1 MPRSS
6 PRSSPGSSPRS
17 SFTAAAREPWTL
29 IGGSEGRVDTLD
41 NAHCDPGVC
50 WTTGN
55 VADAFPGLFATFTFS
70 FVHEPMEIAMRRMFH
85 TLGVFTDDD
94 LDVSP
99 RVEEQFWNAFAG
111 RAAANID
118 QFRRV
123 AGFIPGTSATAIEQQ
138 LFGYVRPETVDENT
152 MRRYPAILT
161 RAPRAIVTLP
171 KRHDAMFADLRSW
184 RLASLRGAPQLDEAG
199 CLELIADAKYRF
211 GRFMLEHLIV
221 AFVSSGLADR
231 LTELTVK
238 AGLPGLESRLLSGV
252 GSDENEVA
260 NDLWELAHE
269 RLSLKVF
276 LDRHGYH
283 GPNEGQISGV
293 SWREDPAPVLTRLAD
308 YRAIAADDPRAPRN
322 RSAAQARLRAEAAA
336 ELGGTSKVV
345 GAQVRVLVKLT
356 ARFLALRE
364 QGKAGYLL
372 TFDVVK
378 AACRRL
384 GDLLVER
391 GVLTDREDVFHLTH
405 GELAGGL
412 QNLPEG
418 LSVPELVARRRALFD
433 ERQDL
438 RLPQAWT
445 GVPVLSKVE
454 SAPSEGSPV
463 GSVVTGLAAS
473 SGVVEG
479 RARVVRDPAT
489 AEFDDGDILVCENTD
504 PGWISLFLVAAAVVT
519 DQGGMLSHGPIVA
532 RELGLPCVCGTEDG
546 SRRIADGQQV
556 RVDGDAG
563 TVTVLG

>member
-1 MPRSS
+1 MSEPRNRWS
-6 PRSSPGSSPRS
+6 
-17 SFTAAAREPWTL
+17 AAAFV
-29 IGGSEGRVDTLD
+29 GGSEGRVDTLD
-41 NAHCDPGVC
+41 NSRCDPTVS

-55 VADAFPGLFATFTFS
+55 VADAFPGVFTAFTFS
-70 FVHEPMEIAMRRMFH
+70 FVHEPMEIAMRRMFA
-85 TLGVFTDDD
+85 TLGVFRPDE
-94 LDVSP
+94 LAVSP

-138 LFGYVRPETVDENT
+138 LFGYVRPETRDENT
-152 MRRYPAILT
+152 MRRYPAILAK
-161 RAPRAIVTLP
+161 APRAVTTLP
-171 KRHDAMFADLRSW
+171 KRHDAMFADLRAW
-184 RLASLRGAPQLDEAG
+184 RLASLARVGDLDEAG
-199 CLELIADAKYRF
+199 CLELIGDAKHRF

-231 LTELTVK
+231 LTDLTTR

-260 NDLWELAHE
+260 NDLWELAHDK
-269 RLSLKVF
+269 LSLPEF

-293 SWREDPAPVLTRLAD
+293 SWREDPSPVLSRLAD
-308 YRAIAADDPRAPRN
+308 YRAIAADDPRAPRT
-322 RSAAQARLRAEAAA
+322 RSAAQARMRAEAAA
-336 ELGGTSKVV
+336 ELSRTSRLVA
-345 GAQVRVLVKLT
+345 AQVKVLVKLT

-372 TFDVVK
+372 TFDVTK

-384 GDLLVER
+384 GALLVER
-391 GVLTDREDVFHLTH
+391 GVLDDVEDVFHLTH
-405 GELAGGL
+405 GELVDGL
-412 QNLPEG
+412 RDLPGG
-418 LSVPELVARRRALFD
+418 LSVAELVATRRALFI
-433 ERQDL
+433 ERADL

-445 GVPVLSKVE
+445 GVPELTKVE
-454 SAPSEGSPV
+454 APPAGGSPT
-463 GSVVTGLAAS
+463 GTVVTGLAAS
-473 SGVVEG
+473 SGVAEG

-504 PGWISLFLVAAAVVT
+504 PGWISLFMLAAAVVT
-519 DQGGMLSHGPIVA
+519 DQGGMLSHGPIVT

-546 SRRIADGQQV
+546 SRRIGDGQRV

>member
-1 MPRSS
+1 
-6 PRSSPGSSPRS
+6 
-17 SFTAAAREPWTL
+17 
-29 IGGSEGRVDTLD
+29 
-41 NAHCDPGVC
+41 
-50 WTTGN
+50 
-55 VADAFPGLFATFTFS
+55 
-70 FVHEPMEIAMRRMFH
+70 
-85 TLGVFTDDD
+85 
-94 LDVSP
+94 
-99 RVEEQFWNAFAG
+99 
-111 RAAANID
+111 
-118 QFRRV
+118 
-123 AGFIPGTSATAIEQQ
+123 
-138 LFGYVRPETVDENT
+138 
-152 MRRYPAILT
+152 
-161 RAPRAIVTLP
+161 
-171 KRHDAMFADLRSW
+171 MFADLRAW
-184 RLASLRGAPQLDEAG
+184 RLASLRRVPELDEAG

-260 NDLWELAHE
+260 LDLWELAHE
-269 RLSLKVF
+269 RLPLDEF

-293 SWREDPAPVLTRLAD
+293 SWREDPGPVLNRLAD

-322 RSAAQARLRAEAAA
+322 RSAAQARLREEAAA
-336 ELGGTSKVV
+336 ELGRTSRVV
-345 GAQVRVLVKLT
+345 GAQVKLLVKLT

-372 TFDVVK
+372 TFDVTK

-384 GDLLVER
+384 GDLLVAR
-391 GVLTDREDVFHLTH
+391 GVLADREDVFHLTH
-405 GELAGGL
+405 GELVSGLGGAMVDDATTRG
-412 QNLPEG
+412 LPEG
-418 LSVPELVARRRALFD
+418 LSVTELVARRRALHE

-445 GVPVLSKVE
+445 GIPVLTKVE
-454 SAPSEGSPV
+454 APPAEGSAV
-463 GSVVTGLAAS
+463 GTVVSGLAAS
-473 SGVVEG
+473 SGIVEG

-489 AEFDDGDILVCENTD
+489 AEFDDGDVLVCENTD
-504 PGWISLFLVAAAVVT
+504 PGWISLFMVAAAVVT

-546 SRRIADGQQV
+546 TRRIGDGQTV

-563 TVTVLG
+563 TVTVLA

>member
-1 MPRSS
+1 MPDASS
-6 PRSSPGSSPRS
+6 RWSASR
-17 SFTAAAREPWTL
+17 FV
-29 IGGSEGRVDTLD
+29 GGSEGRVDTLD
-41 NAHCDPGVC
+41 NAECKPDVC

-55 VADAFPGLFATFTFS
+55 VADAFPGVFTAFTFS

-85 TLGVFTDDD
+85 TLGVFTADE
-94 LDVSP
+94 LSVSP
-99 RVEEQFWNAFAG
+99 RLEDQFWNAFAG

-123 AGFIPGTSATAIEQQ
+123 AGLLPGTSATAIEQQ
-138 LFGYVRPETVDENT
+138 LFGYVRPETVDDNSL
-152 MRRYPAILT
+152 RRYPAILAK
-161 RAPRAIVTLP
+161 APRAVTTLP
-171 KRHDAMFADLRSW
+171 KRHDAMFADLRAW
-184 RLASLRGAPQLDEAG
+184 RLASLARVPDLDEAG
-199 CLELIADAKYRF
+199 CLELIGDAKHRF

-231 LTELTVK
+231 LTDLTTK
-238 AGLPGLESRLLSGV
+238 AGLPGLEARLLSGV

-269 RLSLKVF
+269 RLSLAEF

-293 SWREDPAPVLTRLAD
+293 SWREDPSPVLNRLAD
-308 YRAIAADDPRAPRN
+308 YRNIAAEDPRAPRN

-336 ELGGTSKVV
+336 ELGSTSRVV
-345 GAQVRVLVKLT
+345 GAQVRLLVKLT

-372 TFDVVK
+372 TFDVTK

-384 GDLLVER
+384 GALLVER
-391 GVLTDREDVFHLTH
+391 GVLADPEDVFHLTH
-405 GELAGGL
+405 GELVDGL
-412 QNLPEG
+412 TDLPGG
-418 LSVPELVARRRALFD
+418 LSVADLVATRRALYE
-433 ERQDL
+433 ERTDL
-438 RLPQAWT
+438 RLPQAWQ
-445 GVPVLSKVE
+445 GVPVLIKVE
-454 SAPSEGSPV
+454 EPSAEGSAV
-463 GSVVTGLAAS
+463 GAVVKGLAAS
-473 SGVVEG
+473 SGVAEG

-546 SRRIADGQQV
+546 SRRIADGQRV

-563 TVTVLG
+563 IVTVLE

>member
-1 MPRSS
+1 MPEYS
-6 PRSSPGSSPRS
+6 PPDVVD
-17 SFTAAAREPWTL
+17 L
-29 IGGSEGRVDTLD
+29 ID
-41 NAHCDPGVC
+41 NPHCDPTVC

-55 VADAFPGLFATFTFS
+55 VADAFPGVFTTFS
-70 FVHEPMEIAMRRMFH
+70 WTFVGRPMEVAFRRMFLA
-85 TLGVFTDDD
+85 LGVFPVAEVVVPD
-94 LDVSP
+94 
-99 RVEEQFWNAFAG
+99 RVEDKVWTAFAG

-118 QFRRV
+118 QFRRA

-138 LFGYVRPETVDENT
+138 LFGYVRPDTVDENT
-152 MRRYPAILT
+152 MRRYPAILAK
-161 RAPRAIVTLP
+161 APRAVITLP
-171 KRHDAMFADLRSW
+171 KRHDAMFADLRAW
-184 RLASLRGAPQLDEAG
+184 RLASLATAPGLDEAG
-199 CLELIADAKYRF
+199 CLELIAQAQRRF
-211 GRFMLEHLIV
+211 GRFMTEHLIV

-269 RLSLKVF
+269 RLDLSTF

-283 GPNEGQISGV
+283 GPNEGQLHGR

-308 YRAIAADDPRAPRN
+308 YRTVGADDPRAPRN
-322 RSAAQARLRAEAAA
+322 RSAAQARLREAASA
-336 ELGGTSKVV
+336 ELAGTSRLV
-345 GAQVRVLVKLT
+345 GAQVRLLVKLT

-372 TFDVVK
+372 TFDVTK
-378 AACRRL
+378 AAVRRL
-384 GDLLVER
+384 GTLLAAR
-391 GVLTDREDVFHLTH
+391 GVLADPEDVFHFSPEELGRGLTD
-405 GELAGGL
+405 
-412 QNLPEG
+412 LPQG
-418 LSVPELVARRRALFD
+418 LSVAELVAARRALFD

-438 RLPQAWT
+438 RLPQAWAGLPELT
-445 GVPVLSKVE
+445 KVE
-454 SAPSEGSPV
+454 PPPPEGSPV
-463 GSVVTGLAAS
+463 GTVVKGLAAS

-504 PGWISLFLVAAAVVT
+504 PDWISLFMLAAAVVT
-519 DQGGMLSHGPIVA
+519 DQGGMLSHGPIVT

-546 SRRIADGQQV
+546 SRRIGDGQLV

-563 TVTVLG
+563 VATIIG

>member
-1 MPRSS
+1 MSTS
-6 PRSSPGSSPRS
+6 T
-17 SFTAAAREPWTL
+17 FTAAAREPWGL
-29 IGGSEGRVDTLD
+29 VGGSEGRVDTMD
-41 NAHCDPGVC
+41 NADCDPAVC

-70 FVHEPMEIAMRRMFH
+70 FVHEPMEIAMRRTFYA
-85 TLGVFTDDD
+85 LGVFTEAD

-99 RVEEQFWNAFAG
+99 RVEDQFWNAFAG

-118 QFRRV
+118 QFRRI
-123 AGFIPGTSATAIEQQ
+123 AAFIPGTSATAIEQQ
-138 LFGYVRPETVDENT
+138 LFGYVRPETVDENS
-152 MRRYPAILT
+152 MSRYPAILAK
-161 RAPRAIVTLP
+161 APRAIVGLP

-184 RLASLRGAPQLDEAG
+184 RLESLKRAPQLDEAG

-221 AFVSSGLADR
+221 AFVSSGLAER

-238 AGLPGLESRLLSGV
+238 AGLPGLEARLLSGV

-260 NDLWELAHE
+260 NDLWELAHDK
-269 RLSLKVF
+269 LSLEVF

-293 SWREDPAPVLTRLAD
+293 SWREDPSPVVNRLAD
-308 YRAIAADDPRAPRN
+308 YRGISASDPRAPRN
-322 RSAAQARLRAEAAA
+322 RTAAQAKLRDEAAA
-336 ELGGTSKVV
+336 ELGATSRLT
-345 GAQVRVLVKLT
+345 GAQVKLLVKLT
-356 ARFLALRE
+356 GRFLALRE

-384 GDLLVER
+384 GDLLTER
-391 GVLTDREDVFHLTH
+391 GVLDDREDVFHLTH

-412 QNLPEG
+412 TNLPEG
-418 LSVPELVARRRALFD
+418 LSVKELVARRRAIFD
-433 ERQDL
+433 ERQDQ
-438 RLPQAWT
+438 RLPQAWA
-445 GVPVLSKVE
+445 GVPVLTKVE
-454 SAPSEGSPV
+454 TAPSEGSPV
-463 GSVVTGLAAS
+463 GTVVKGLAAS

-489 AEFDDGDILVCENTD
+489 ADFDDGDILVCENTD
-504 PGWISLFLVAAAVVT
+504 PGWISLFMVAAAVVT

-556 RVDGDAG
+556 RVNGDDG
-563 TVTVLG
+563 TVTVLA